1 MELCFLTEAELCL
14 VPAGPVMLLPRTSV
28 RSALLILLLL
38 FILLQTPGRCQAAAR
53 HRGSAPQA
61 EARRGRHSLAQLVA
75 RYRRGPVGFSGH
87 EAAGPKR
94 PSRSNHEGRLSDPK
108 HKEKF
113 ITHLTGPLYF
123 KPQCRKQFHR
133 LYNNT
138 RDCTVPAFYKRC
150 ARLLTQLAKSPRC
163 AER

>member
-1 MELCFLTEAELCL
+1 
-14 VPAGPVMLLPRTSV
+14 MLLPRTSV

-38 FILLQTPGRCQAAAR
+38 FILLQTPGRCHAAAR
-53 HRGSAPQA
+53 HRGSGPRA
-61 EARRGRHSLAQLVA
+61 EARGGLHSLAQLA
-75 RYRRGPVGFSGH
+75 GRYRSGPVGFSGH
-87 EAAGPKR
+87 EAAGVKR
-94 PSRSNHEGRLSDPK
+94 PSRSNHEGHLSDPK

-113 ITHLTGPLYF
+113 ITHMTGPLYF

-133 LYNNT
+133 LYNHT

-163 AER
+163 AGR

>member
-1 MELCFLTEAELCL
+1 ML
-14 VPAGPVMLLPRTSV
+14 LLPRPPIL
-28 RSALLILLLL
+28 SALLLLLLILSILLL
-38 FILLQTPGRCQAAAR
+38 TPARCHPA
-53 HRGSAPQA
+53 S
-61 EARRGRHSLAQLVA
+61 RRRNRHSLAQLIA
-75 RYRRGPVGFSGH
+75 RSRRGPLGFSGH

-94 PSRSNHEGRLSDPK
+94 PGPGRSNHDGRLSDPK
-108 HKEKF
+108 HKESF

-163 AER
+163 AVR